1 MAVSVDSAALVL
13 AGHSC
18 PVVAGW
24 AAVAG
29 GCISAGAG
37 RQSDCL
43 HLAEA

>member
-1 MAVSVDSAALVL
+1 MAVSVDSEALAL

-18 PVVAGW
+18 PAVAGW

-29 GCISAGAG
+29 GCILVGAG

-43 HLAEA
+43 RLAEA